1 MSVQGDEAVFKKV
14 KGLFLAVILLMFTIT
29 AIGCSEEVVASVNG
43 EKITRDKLTRQ
54 VNDLKAEYEKQG
66 VDFSGDMGKT
76 MIESLEKETL
86 DQMIEMKLMLQEA
99 RKIGTLTPEQIQE
112 KVKPIKEQL
121 PSTEEYQ
128 RFLQQVNLNEEEVA
142 YVLNFQDEMTKDVAP
157 ASEEEARN
165 YYDENPDQFSK
176 PEKLQVRHVLFFVD
190 DGSKGYPFQHTDE
203 EAKKLAE
210 DVIAQIEEGKDF
222 TEIAREKS
230 EDSGTKAEGGL
241 YTFSKGEAVKEFSDA
256 AYDLGPGEYTR
267 QPVKTDYGYH
277 VIKME
282 KVIPATQ
289 ESFEQVKEL
298 LQEMLTN
305 QAKQVKFQGVML
317 DIKGKAT
324 VVNKLV
330 EKD

>member
-1 MSVQGDEAVFKKV
+1 MFKKV

-142 YVLNFQDEMTKDVAP
+142 YV
-157 ASEEEARN
+157 
-165 YYDENPDQFSK
+165 
-176 PEKLQVRHVLFFVD
+176 
-190 DGSKGYPFQHTDE
+190 
-203 EAKKLAE
+203 
-210 DVIAQIEEGKDF
+210 
-222 TEIAREKS
+222 
-230 EDSGTKAEGGL
+230 
-241 YTFSKGEAVKEFSDA
+241 
-256 AYDLGPGEYTR
+256 
-267 QPVKTDYGYH
+267 
-277 VIKME
+277 
-282 KVIPATQ
+282 
-289 ESFEQVKEL
+289 
-298 LQEMLTN
+298 
-305 QAKQVKFQGVML
+305 
-317 DIKGKAT
+317 
-324 VVNKLV
+324 
-330 EKD
+330 

>member
-1 MSVQGDEAVFKKV
+1 
-14 KGLFLAVILLMFTIT
+14 
-29 AIGCSEEVVASVNG
+29 
-43 EKITRDKLTRQ
+43 
-54 VNDLKAEYEKQG
+54 
-66 VDFSGDMGKT
+66 
-76 MIESLEKETL
+76 
-86 DQMIEMKLMLQEA
+86 
-99 RKIGTLTPEQIQE
+99 
-112 KVKPIKEQL
+112 
-121 PSTEEYQ
+121 
-128 RFLQQVNLNEEEVA
+128 
-142 YVLNFQDEMTKDVAP
+142 MTKDVAP